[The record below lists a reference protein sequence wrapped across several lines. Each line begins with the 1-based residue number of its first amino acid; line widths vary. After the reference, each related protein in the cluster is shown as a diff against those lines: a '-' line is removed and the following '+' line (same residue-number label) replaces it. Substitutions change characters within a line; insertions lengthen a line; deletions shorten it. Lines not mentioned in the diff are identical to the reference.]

1 MINMSI
7 QSRFNK
13 LPMILKLG
21 IALAV
26 TYGVVKVYE
35 SD

>member
-1 MINMSI
+1 MSL

-13 LPMILKLG
+13 LPMVVKLG
-21 IALAV
+21 IALAI

-35 SD
+35 ESD